1 MSTIDTIK
9 APISKEMDLFEDKF
23 RQALRSDVA
32 LLDRVMYYIYRR
44 KGKQMRPL
52 LVFLGARLHGPVTES
67 TYTAAALVEL
77 MHTATLVHDDVVDQA
92 DYRRGFFSIN
102 ALWKNKVAVLVGDFL
117 LSKVLLLAVEKGE
130 HDLLRLISRSVKQMS
145 EGELLQMEKA
155 RKLDI
160 TEKIYFDVIRQ
171 KTASLMAACLA
182 MGARSAG
189 ASDEAVSSMWTM
201 GENLGIAFQI
211 KDDLFDYETVN
222 KTGKPAGLDIREQ
235 KMTLPLIYTLQV
247 VDRATRKRIISTVKR
262 HYTNQQRVA
271 EDIELVKNHGGLAYA
286 EQRMEEYHRTALQN
300 LRSIPAEPQVKTALE
315 ALFNYVVARKK

>member
-1 MSTIDTIK
+1 MSTLDTIK

-23 RQALRSDVA
+23 RQALKSDVA

-52 LVFLGARLHGPVTES
+52 LVFLGARLHGHVTES
-67 TYTAAALVEL
+67 PYTAASLVEL

-92 DYRRGFFSIN
+92 DYLRGFFSIN

-117 LSKVLLLAVEKGE
+117 LSKVLLLAVDKGE
-130 HDLLRLISRSVKQMS
+130 HDLLQLISRSVKQMS

-160 TEKIYFDVIRQ
+160 TEKVYFDVIRQ

-189 ASDEAVSSMWTM
+189 ATEEHVAHMWTM

-211 KDDLFDYETVN
+211 KDDLFDYETAN

-247 VDRATRKRIISTVKR
+247 VDRSTRKRIISTVKR
-262 HYTNQQRVA
+262 HYTNEQRVA
-271 EDIELVKNHGGLAYA
+271 EGIEPVRTHGGMTYPEPQMEAYHKA
-286 EQRMEEYHRTALQN
+286 ALDALQQ
-300 LRSIPAEPQVKTALE
+300 LPSEPEVKSALE